1 MKYSEARCPQ
11 EYLEYVLNYWE
22 TFCKVN
28 GGLAKA
34 IEEILKIN
42 AALVDAVNVLSKE
55 LIDKKEVTAQ
65 KDSD

>member
-11 EYLEYVLNYWE
+11 EYLEHVLNHWE
-22 TFCKVN
+22 AFCKVN

-34 IEEILKIN
+34 IEEMLKIN
-42 AALVDAVNVLSKE
+42 AALVDAVNVLAKE